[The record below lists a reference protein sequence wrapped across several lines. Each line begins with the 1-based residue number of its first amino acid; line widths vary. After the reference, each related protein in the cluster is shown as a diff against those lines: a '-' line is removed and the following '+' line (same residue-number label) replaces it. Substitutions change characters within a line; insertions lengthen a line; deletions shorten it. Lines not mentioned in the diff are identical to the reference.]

1 MAGKLSKAK
10 MQVVCDE
17 LAKGKSL
24 RSICEHNDKMPA
36 WSTVLQA
43 VQRSEELY
51 EMYARA
57 RAIGAEVLADEM
69 HDLAASPLP
78 PDLDPR
84 LANAEVQRRRVEID
98 TKKWTFAKMQPRG
111 VRHKKEDVEQA
122 NGPVMLVWGSD
133 ATDSETEPVE
143 QRSAD
148 VVKLVTDGDDTTR

>member
-1 MAGKLSKAK
+1 

-24 RSICEHNDKMPA
+24 RSICEHNDAMPA

-133 ATDSETEPVE
+133 ATDSETEQVE

-148 VVKLVTDGDDTTR
+148 VVKLVTDGDGTTR

>member
-1 MAGKLSKAK
+1 

-24 RSICEHNDKMPA
+24 RSICEHNDAMPA

-133 ATDSETEPVE
+133 ATDSETEQVE

>member
-1 MAGKLSKAK
+1 
-10 MQVVCDE
+10 
-17 LAKGKSL
+17 
-24 RSICEHNDKMPA
+24 
-36 WSTVLQA
+36 
-43 VQRSEELY
+43 
-51 EMYARA
+51 MYSRA

-78 PDLDPR
+78 PDMDPR

-133 ATDSETEPVE
+133 APASETEQVE
-143 QRSAD
+143 QRSAE
-148 VVKLVTDGDDTTR
+148 VVKLVTDGEETTR